1 MSASRQCAFAALT
14 TFPASF
20 TIARG
25 VPCGNSFGC
34 IPKNNHKGHYGF
46 SGMAQPL
53 MSTATDKYALGA
65 AGQPEARPFSR
76 GSRFARPA
84 PQTRSESEF
93 ASAYRHSQRVRL
105 LKLGLPLFALFGIGF
120 FSAATIF
127 AGNGAPVA
135 AEKPAEMSDGR
146 IIMANPKLEGFTGDK
161 RPYKM
166 VAERAIQQS
175 AASTAVELE
184 KITADLPF
192 GKGATAKVTAA
203 SGVFDN
209 SSNSLDLSSS
219 ILLTTSDGMTANLQT
234 AKVNIATSEMSTD
247 QPVDIKTAGSH
258 ITADSMKITNGGKVV
273 IFENRVRLNIDSKQL
288 KQAKAADSAAS
299 GG

>member
-1 MSASRQCAFAALT
+1 
-14 TFPASF
+14 
-20 TIARG
+20 
-25 VPCGNSFGC
+25 
-34 IPKNNHKGHYGF
+34 
-46 SGMAQPL
+46 MAQPL

-209 SSNSLDLSSS
+209 S
-219 ILLTTSDGMTANLQT
+219 TSDGMTAKLQT
-234 AKVNIATSEMSTD
+234 AKFNIATSEMSTD